1 MISIIRKYVI
11 LQNKKK
17 LNKEITKNIFKKID
31 IEKYIKMMNT
41 SNNIPDNNM
50 HRMFISYFR
59 ENLIAHLLN
68 MRYVGDE
75 KEWET
80 DCVYP
85 VNVQSPNEFHIKYEI
100 KIQKNMFL
108 RNGDTS
114 GIILKNGRGEGSKIK
129 SLLKTILKNNFLLI
143 NSSFPYNIAYVDP
156 TKFIFYFN
164 GKKNAKTLYEIM
176 DNESFLNSKCAELY
190 AYVKKED
197 LFYLHEYDDPCEYK
211 HSTICTNNKTF
222 NPFKKII
229 DEYISNDF

>member
-1 MISIIRKYVI
+1 
-11 LQNKKK
+11 
-17 LNKEITKNIFKKID
+17 
-31 IEKYIKMMNT
+31 MNT

-85 VNVQSPNEFHIKYEI
+85 KNVQSPNEFHIKYEI

-108 RNGDTS
+108 KNGDTS

-143 NSSFPYNIAYVDP
+143 DGSFPYNIAYVDP
-156 TKFIFYFN
+156 TKFIFYIN
-164 GKKNAKTLYEIM
+164 GKKNAKTYYEII
-176 DNESFLNSKCAELY
+176 DNESFLNSTCAELC

-197 LFYLHEYDDPCEYK
+197 LFYLHEYDDPSKYK
-211 HSTICTNNKTF
+211 HSEICTNKEIF

-229 DEYISNDF
+229 DEYICNNL

>member
-1 MISIIRKYVI
+1 MLTILEKYIV

-17 LNKEITKNIFKKID
+17 LNKEITRFIFKKLD
-31 IEKYIKMMNT
+31 VQKYIKMMNT
-41 SNNIPDNNM
+41 SNNMPDNNM
-50 HRMFISYFR
+50 NRMFISYFR
-59 ENLIAHLLN
+59 ENIIAHLLN

-85 VNVQSPNEFHIKYEI
+85 MNVQSSNEFHIKYEI

-108 RNGDTS
+108 RNGNTN

-143 NSSFPYNIAYVDP
+143 NSTYPYNIAYIDP
-156 TKFIFYFN
+156 TNFIFYFN
-164 GKKNAKTLYEIM
+164 GKKNAKTYQEIM
-176 DNESFLNSKCAELY
+176 DDESFLNNKCAELCAY
-190 AYVKKED
+190 AKKED
-197 LFYLHEYDDPCEYK
+197 LFYVHEYDDSSEYDSSINSNEK
-211 HSTICTNNKTF
+211 F

-229 DEYISNDF
+229 DEYISENL